1 MNARALLVVAVSA
14 ASLALIGWGSRI
26 AYEPADADGALL
38 RLSWRIRPE
47 RNEICRDRTPA
58 ELEAL
63 PVHMRTPRVCETR
76 VTPYQLIIRIDHG
89 RPDTMALLAAG
100 ARHDRPIYVLRDSL
114 LSAGKHHIY
123 VNFGRAGASA
133 SAMHF
138 DESIDLRPGR
148 ISLITMDDEGKK
160 LVLLARRAPFLLD
173 GALHASHNR

>member
-1 MNARALLVVAVSA
+1 MQRTLLVVLASA
-14 ASLALIGWGSRI
+14 ASLALIGWGSRV
-26 AYEPADADGALL
+26 AYETADAEHALL

-47 RNEICRDRTPA
+47 RNEVCRDRTPA

-76 VTPYQLIIRIDHG
+76 VTPYQLIVRIDQGH
-89 RPDTMALLAAG
+89 PDTVVLLPAG

-114 LSAGKHHIY
+114 LAAGKHRIS
-123 VNFGRAGASA
+123 VTFGRAGVTAPV
-133 SAMHF
+133 MHL

-160 LVLLARRAPFLLD
+160 LVLMARRAPFLLD
-173 GALHASHNR
+173 GAPHASHNR